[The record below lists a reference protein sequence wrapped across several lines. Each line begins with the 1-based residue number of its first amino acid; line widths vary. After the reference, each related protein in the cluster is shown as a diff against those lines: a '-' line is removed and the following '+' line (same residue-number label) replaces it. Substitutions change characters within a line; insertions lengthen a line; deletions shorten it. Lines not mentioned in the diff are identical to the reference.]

1 MERIKIDFNIKS
13 KRRITGSILSM
24 KLLELLEI
32 VAGKLEIDSHPEVG
46 SRMIYPLQ
54 PQLPEDGLS
63 KKLF

>member
-1 MERIKIDFNIKS
+1 
-13 KRRITGSILSM
+13 M

-54 PQLPEDGLS
+54 PQLPEDGLL